1 MKINLRDNGRE
12 TKREAG
18 NKISFK
24 IADEKARSKK
34 NFF

>member
-12 TKREAG
+12 TKGEAE

-24 IADEKARSKK
+24 NADVKARSKK
-34 NFF
+34 IFF